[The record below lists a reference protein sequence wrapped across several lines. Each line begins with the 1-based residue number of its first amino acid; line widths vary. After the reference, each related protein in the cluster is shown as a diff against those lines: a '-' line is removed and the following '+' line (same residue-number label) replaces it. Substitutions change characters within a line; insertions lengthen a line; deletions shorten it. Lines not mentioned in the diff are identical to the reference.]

1 MIHRF
6 LSISLLWLLAS
17 GQGRAGDADRKELAK
32 LDGTWIVVKAE
43 INGKSLLEKVKP
55 EPKLVI
61 KDGKVRSEA
70 KEAPKDGVEL
80 SKILDPSKKPKTV
93 TMSFEGRIKFYGI
106 YELDGDEFR
115 ICGDGVDI
123 ATEKNPEGRR
133 PKEFDSKKGLLIV
146 LMREKK

>member
-1 MIHRF
+1 
-6 LSISLLWLLAS
+6 LLAS

>member
-17 GQGRAGDADRKELAK
+17 GHGRARDADRKELAK
-32 LDGTWIVVKAE
+32 HDGTWIVVKAE